1 MRLSEFWELVN
12 EEFGPAYAASL
23 ARDHTLSSLGSRT
36 ATEALAAGVAPRAVW
51 VALCDDMDV
60 PSERRLGPDLRQPP
74 RH

>member
-1 MRLSEFWELVN
+1 VRLSEFWDLMN
-12 EEFGPAYAASL
+12 EEFGPAYAGSL
-23 ARDHTLSSLGSRT
+23 ARDHALSTLGSRT

-60 PSERRLGPDLRQPP
+60 PSERRLRPDLRHPP